1 MSTKTQIRFMKKGGA
16 SVQIY
21 RHSDGYPESVIP
33 DLYDFFQWYYSAPES
48 RQCDYPDYVGA
59 NFIYYEKKNLEE
71 YGNGEE
77 KLGYGIEKLGELG
90 GDEEYIY
97 EVGLTDANEPDE
109 VKIRYSDD
117 FKSFS
122 KAMAS
127 LGNPWEIYG

>member
-1 MSTKTQIRFMKKGGA
+1 MKKGGA